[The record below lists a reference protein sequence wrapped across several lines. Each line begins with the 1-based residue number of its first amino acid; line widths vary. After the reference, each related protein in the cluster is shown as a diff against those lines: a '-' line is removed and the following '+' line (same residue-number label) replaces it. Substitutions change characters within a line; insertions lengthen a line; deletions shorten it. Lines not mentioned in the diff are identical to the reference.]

1 MNSGSRSPAS
11 AALASPSYDRIAFVA
26 SPICEAQ
33 DALQKLGAA
42 YGNAAPE
49 SADVIVALGG
59 DGLML
64 QTLHRFMSWGKPIYG
79 MDRGTVGFLMNEFH
93 EGGLRERL
101 AAARITVIHPL
112 LMCAHNKAGEAKECH
127 AFNEVSLFRQT
138 YQAARLR
145 IVIDG
150 EIRLPELVADG
161 VLVATPA
168 GSTAYNLSAQGPIIP
183 ISASLMALT
192 PISPFRPRRWHG
204 ARLSDRA
211 QVRVEVIEPEKRPVA
226 AVADHDEV
234 RAVTAVD
241 IRMDQAIGMRLLF
254 DPGHSLDERIVREQ
268 FGY

>member
-11 AALASPSYDRIAFVA
+11 AASANPSYDRIAFVA

-79 MDRGTVGFLMNEFH
+79 MLRGT
-93 EGGLRERL
+93 
-101 AAARITVIHPL
+101 
-112 LMCAHNKAGEAKECH
+112 
-127 AFNEVSLFRQT
+127 
-138 YQAARLR
+138 
-145 IVIDG
+145 
-150 EIRLPELVADG
+150 VADG

-183 ISASLMALT
+183 IMASLMALT

-204 ARLSDRA
+204 ALLPDRA
-211 QVRVEVIEPEKRPVA
+211 QVRVEVLEPEKRPVA

-254 DPGHSLDERIVREQ
+254 DPGHGLDERIVREQ